1 MKLPK
6 VSGKWVKWG
15 AIGLGA
21 LLVLWWILAR
31 SGSSQ
36 GSGTALVPTGSGM
49 GGGGGLSSGDQA
61 SIFNTLAQVQGASEI
76 AGLQAYI
83 EKIRADAAVASAQI
97 AGNTAVQLGNRQA
110 SASTVNT
117 AIGTAGNVITAW
129 INRPGRLP
137 SYAGGGGSGG
147 YQGGGFFGPSF

>member
-21 LLVLWWILAR
+21 LLVLWWIMAR
-31 SGSSQ
+31 SGSGSSATSAGLVPI
-36 GSGTALVPTGSGM
+36 GSGGA
-49 GGGGGLSSGDQA
+49 GGGITSGDQA
-61 SIFNTLAQVQGASEI
+61 SIFNTLAQVRGASDI
-76 AGLQAYI
+76 ASIQAAI
-83 EKIRADAAVASAQI
+83 EKIRADAAVASANI

-110 SASTVNT
+110 TASTVNT
-117 AIGTAGNVITAW
+117 AIGTAGSVITAI

-137 SYAGGGGSGG
+137 SYGGGGGYGGYSGG
-147 YQGGGFFGPSF
+147 GYFGPNF